1 MPWWLGREGED
12 DRKQNTLAPLLAIPV
27 GRWDQLEVE
36 GLSWQPEST
45 TRL

>member
-1 MPWWLGREGED
+1 MPWWLGREGKD
-12 DRKQNTLAPLLAIPV
+12 DGKQNTLGPLAIPV